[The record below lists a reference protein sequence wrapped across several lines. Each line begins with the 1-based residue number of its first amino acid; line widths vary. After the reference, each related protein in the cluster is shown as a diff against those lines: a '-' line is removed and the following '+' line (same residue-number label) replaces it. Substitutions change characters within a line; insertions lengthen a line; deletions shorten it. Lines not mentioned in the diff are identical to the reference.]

1 MNARGL
7 VYSSEMKLLPPT
19 IGLFPLEDTVLLP
32 HGRMPLRVFEPRY
45 LSLVHDSLETEHRL
59 IGIVQP
65 AGPSMRGEPRLHSV
79 GCAGRIKAIVAKEED
94 RMLIFLEGHC
104 RFTIAEELE
113 GRNGYRRV
121 RPEWESFVEDLSSPD
136 EQASLIDRSEL
147 RSSLQ
152 NYLGMRG
159 MRANWELIGSA
170 TDIELLTSLVM
181 MCPFSS
187 AEKQALLESGSDRAR
202 ASRLLEILQE
212 DGGEGRTV
220 H

>member
-7 VYSSEMKLLPPT
+7 IYSSEIKLLPPT

-32 HGRMPLRVFEPRY
+32 HGRLPLRVFEPRY
-45 LSLVHDSLETEHRL
+45 LNLVHDSLETEHRL

-65 AGPSMRGEPRLHSV
+65 SAPSMRGEPVLHSV
-79 GCAGRIKAIVAKEED
+79 GCAGRIKAIAAGNEE

-104 RFTIAEELE
+104 RFTIGEELE

-121 RPEWESFVEDLSSPD
+121 RPDWESFVEDLSRPD
-136 EQASLIDRSEL
+136 EQAHLLDRKQL

-152 NYLGMRG
+152 NYLGHRG
-159 MRANWELIGSA
+159 MRANWDLIGNA

-202 ASRLLEILQE
+202 ASRLLAILQGG
-212 DGGEGRTV
+212 GGESRTV